1 MIITDF
7 KKLPKQIIVDLINY
21 DNDTNLVE
29 ELLTFGTPVVT
40 TAPFNTSL
48 VVSSVPDSNYIGSVT
63 LKYDRIDI
71 ATLLGSKSINIPV
84 GSATKVSD
92 LIPIINNR
100 FNINLTS
107 DDYVDKYLPTLELND
122 INEIKSFNI
131 TINPNSLIFIK
142 ELNLYAVSS
151 EILLSSV
158 ITRIVLNG
166 LIYIEPPFIL

>member
-29 ELLTFGTPVVT
+29 ELLTFGIPVVT
-40 TAPFNTSL
+40 TTPFNTSL

-84 GSATKVSD
+84 GSSTKVSE
-92 LIPIINNR
+92 LIPTINDR
-100 FNINLTS
+100 FGINLTP
-107 DDYVDKYLPTLELND
+107 DDYLDRDLPTLALND

-131 TINPNSLIFIK
+131 TISPNSLIFIK

-158 ITRIVLNG
+158 ITRIVLDG
-166 LIYIEPPFIL
+166 LIYTEPPFIL

>member
-29 ELLTFGTPVVT
+29 ELLTFGIPVVT
-40 TAPFNTSL
+40 TTPFNTSL

-84 GSATKVSD
+84 GSSTKVSE
-92 LIPIINNR
+92 LIPTINDR
-100 FNINLTS
+100 FGINLTP
-107 DDYVDKYLPTLELND
+107 DDYVDRDLPTLALND
-122 INEIKSFNI
+122 VNEIKSFNI
-131 TINPNSLIFIK
+131 TISPNSLIFIK

-158 ITRIVLNG
+158 ITRIVLDG
-166 LIYIEPPFIL
+166 LIYTEPPFIL